1 MKLFQS
7 SEYTQILANTLN
19 AISEF
24 TSARDAVIQ
33 DMMSGLPIPTRKEI
47 DDLEKELYELKKRI
61 RRIEKERQ
69 PFLKGVAP

>member
-1 MKLFQS
+1 
-7 SEYTQILANTLN
+7 
-19 AISEF
+19 
-24 TSARDAVIQ
+24 
-33 DMMSGLPIPTRKEI
+33 MMSGLPIPTRKEI